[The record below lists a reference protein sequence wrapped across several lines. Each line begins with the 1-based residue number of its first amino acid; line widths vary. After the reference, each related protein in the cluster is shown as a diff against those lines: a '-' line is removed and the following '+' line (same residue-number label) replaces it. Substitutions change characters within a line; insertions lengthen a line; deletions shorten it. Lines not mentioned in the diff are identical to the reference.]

1 MNSSPLRAFA
11 HFKSNKIWNPPGSFA
26 PATNSAHSR
35 DNFMPPLMNFLGQTF
50 RWMHPL
56 IGVILICALWAIPA
70 GGAVYSILEKPEIVP
85 GSGAHP
91 NTVLS
96 TTSEYWQ
103 PNNVIVRPTRI
114 TWETTSQS
122 RMECY
127 VHGLSSI
134 PSLKTTKPTP
144 TDNSLESNRTDT
156 YISTEINP
164 GTDRIRSFTIY
175 TDIDIL
181 FESAGATTI
190 TVTAEVDG
198 VPPFNTDTTLPITVT
213 GSGTASAVDFT
224 PVSNFNI
231 VVPAGASSGS
241 ETFTLTPEDD
251 SVDETDETITVAST
265 SSLVN
270 GTDTISLRDDD
281 AAPRGI
287 SLDAT
292 PNNAQENEGAEEFT
306 VTATVDGLTT
316 YATAQTIPIAVTGT
330 LAAGAVD
337 FTPVPN
343 FSIKIPAES
352 NSGSA
357 TFTLTPE
364 NDSVDET
371 DETITIASS
380 NSAVTNSITFLLR
393 DDDATPRGINLLTNT
408 NVIYEDLGAQDIALT
423 LEISGPTTYATEQ
436 VVPLTVTGTGATG
449 VVGFAPITNFSIVL
463 PAEALTASSTLTIT
477 PTNNLV
483 DEANETI
490 TLASSSPQITGPAII
505 NLVDDDPTPSITL
518 NATPA
523 AISEA
528 DGSTQ
533 VTITAEWDGQVVF
546 PTDQIIP
553 LSITG
558 SGTVSAVDFIPVD
571 DIDLSIAAG
580 TNSGTATFTLTPID
594 DSEDEVDETI
604 TVSSTNILVSTSATI
619 ILTDDEATPSISLAV
634 NPSSI
639 IESDGAT
646 LVTLTATTDGS
657 TTFTESQTISINVTG
672 SGTDNAVEFVPV
684 PDFSVVFAPG
694 VSSTTTTFTLNPID
708 NTEPNVNEIV
718 TVSST
723 SPLVTASALISLID
737 DDEVPTITLSASPES
752 ILEND
757 GATTVTVTA
766 TLNRQL
772 PLDSDQILP
781 IRVAGSGTLAAVD
794 FLPVQDF
801 DLTLAAGTHTGTAV
815 FTLTPTDDSED
826 EINETITVGSTN
838 ELVTN
843 SATIVLVDDDDTP
856 SISLSAAPSSVR
868 EDDGPT
874 EITVTATVDG
884 TTTFG
889 TPEILPINVKGSDV
903 STAVDFLPVADFN
916 LTVGAGSS
924 AGTATFILTPEN
936 DIEDEV
942 DELVT
947 IASTS
952 PLTTDHATITLIDDD
967 DASQV
972 VLSVTP
978 ETIYEDR
985 GTQPVSIT
993 GTLASNRAFST
1004 DRIVTLSISG
1014 SADPNAVDFEPVADI
1029 DLVFQA
1035 GLLTATAMFDLIP
1048 VDDLEFESDATI
1060 TVSSTDAIVSA
1071 PVFVTLVN
1079 DDAEPEGV
1087 VLEASPSIIREN
1099 VGPTKVTVT
1108 ANVQGGT
1115 QYSTDQNIVLAITDD
1130 GDPATVGYTSIGEIT
1145 LTVPAGTSSGNVEF
1159 DITPENNDVH
1169 QPDGIITISSSS
1181 PLVSGT
1187 TNITLENDD
1196 VPPTGIALSV
1206 QPTSISEA
1214 AGTTPV
1220 NVTATVQGGTQ
1231 YSTDQNIVLAI
1242 TDDGDPATV
1251 GYTSVGEITL
1261 TVPAGTSSGNVE
1273 FDITPEN
1280 DDVHQPDG
1288 IVTISSSSPLVL
1300 GTANVTLEN
1309 DDALPTGIALSAQ
1322 PTSISEAA
1330 GATPVSVTATVQGGT
1345 TYLTEQTIT
1354 VTASGSGQINAV
1366 DFDAVSDFAITIP
1379 ARSKSAGTII
1389 ELVPENDQE
1398 DEQNETITFSST
1410 NSLVTQE
1417 GSVTIVDDD
1426 QAPTGIAIALNPDV
1440 VAESAGPTEIT
1451 VTLNVTGGTQYAE
1464 EKALTLRVTG
1474 SGLPGAVGFA
1484 PIAPIILSLPSG
1496 EDMLSTTFALEPVD
1510 NLFDEADEILT
1521 IAVTGDDVG
1530 TEAQLTLTDDD
1541 PEPTGF
1547 TLAVTPEII
1556 IEGDGPT
1563 TINVTAT
1570 VTGSSRYSTMQT
1582 LDISV
1587 ADATAGSVGFESIPD
1602 FTIEVAPGADSGT
1615 NTFVLTPQEN
1625 TVLETDA
1632 TVTVT
1637 ALHMGK
1643 TINATLLLQD
1653 DDQATARVAD
1663 VNAALLPEAT
1673 RAIIASSVGAVS
1685 VRIEAFRNNHSAST
1699 GNFSSTLSGLMMRF
1713 NDDAP
1718 YRRPVTE
1725 SAWASRLSNNSL
1737 AASLNGRITVWG
1749 HADHRALSGNNPDYP
1764 LGYDGGVS
1772 SFHAGADMA
1781 FGAFLVGIAAS
1792 QSNGDLDYEYRGSTT
1807 VNLRAPLKGL
1817 YQINTRMLSP
1827 YVNWSWSANSGV
1839 WTMASFGAGDVE
1851 LSDPDMASEQAETSL
1866 LAFAA
1871 GIDLRLITAQ
1881 SGFSLAV
1888 KGAAWTGQMDL
1899 DENASR
1905 ISGLAVNVRRI
1916 QMSFEGAY
1924 RIGLASQGMFQP
1936 FVEAGVRGDGG
1947 DGQTGAGL
1955 EMGGGTRLA
1964 LPSAGLR
1971 FTGQGRVLVAHKGN
1985 VDEWGFGGM
1994 LSYSPGGNTGPTLE
2008 LGSSTGHMFGGTQK
2022 IWNDTAWLT
2031 GPNRGGIGTKFQ
2043 SLLGY
2048 GFAVRAGTVTP
2059 YTGVELDRGV
2069 NTRMGAEYRFGNRL
2083 NIRLE
2088 ASHRIAS
2095 IMHDSSPVV
2104 RGLITLR

>member
-1 MNSSPLRAFA
+1 MNSSPLRALA
-11 HFKSNKIWNPPGSFA
+11 HFKSNKIWNSPDSFA
-26 PATNSAHSR
+26 PAANNAHSR
-35 DNFMPPLMNFLGQTF
+35 DNSMPPLMNFLGQTF

-56 IGVILICALWAIPA
+56 IGVILICAFWAIPA
-70 GGAVYSILEKPEIVP
+70 GGAVYSIPKKPEIIS

-103 PNNVIVRPTRI
+103 PNNVIARSTRI
-114 TWETTSQS
+114 TWEATSQS

-127 VHGLSSI
+127 VLGLSSI
-134 PSLKTTKPTP
+134 PNLKTTKPTP

-241 ETFTLTPEDD
+241 ETFTLTPESD

-281 AAPRGI
+281 APPSGI
-287 SLDAT
+287 SLNAT
-292 PNNAQENEGAEEFT
+292 PNVAQENEGAEEFT

-316 YATAQTIPIAVTGT
+316 YSTAQTIPITVTGT
-330 LAAGAVD
+330 LAAGTVD

-343 FSIKIPAES
+343 FSIEIPAES

-393 DDDATPRGINLLTNT
+393 DDDAKPRGINILTNT
-408 NVIYEDLGAQDIALT
+408 NVIYEDLGAQDIAVT

-672 SGTDNAVEFVPV
+672 SGTNNAVEFVPV

-694 VSSTTTTFTLNPID
+694 VSSTTITFTLNPID

-889 TPEILPINVKGSDV
+889 TPEILPINVKGSNV

-1035 GLLTATAMFDLIP
+1035 GLLTATAMFDLVP

-1071 PVFVTLVN
+1071 PVFVALVN

-1145 LTVPAGTSSGNVEF
+1145 LTIPAGTSSRNVEF

-1169 QPDGIITISSSS
+1169 QPNGIVTINSSS
-1181 PLVSGT
+1181 PLVLST

-1196 VPPTGIALSV
+1196 APPTGIALSV

-1214 AGTTPV
+1214 AGATPV
-1220 NVTATVQGGTQ
+1220 N
-1231 YSTDQNIVLAI
+1231 
-1242 TDDGDPATV
+1242 
-1251 GYTSVGEITL
+1251 
-1261 TVPAGTSSGNVE
+1261 
-1273 FDITPEN
+1273 
-1280 DDVHQPDG
+1280 
-1288 IVTISSSSPLVL
+1288 
-1300 GTANVTLEN
+1300 
-1309 DDALPTGIALSAQ
+1309 
-1322 PTSISEAA
+1322 
-1330 GATPVSVTATVQGGT
+1330 VTATVQGGT

-1354 VTASGSGQINAV
+1354 VTASGSGQIYAV
-1366 DFDAVSDFAITIP
+1366 DFDAIPDFAITIP

-1398 DEQNETITFSST
+1398 DEQNEIVTFSST

-1417 GSVTIVDDD
+1417 GRVTIVDDD
-1426 QAPTGIAIALNPDV
+1426 QAPTGITIALNPDV

-1484 PIAPIILSLPSG
+1484 PIAPIMLSLPSG
-1496 EDMLSTTFALEPVD
+1496 EGMLSTTFVLEPVD

-1615 NTFVLTPQEN
+1615 NAFVLTPQEN

-1643 TINATLLLQD
+1643 TINATLLLRD

-1685 VRIEAFRNNHSAST
+1685 VRIEAFRNNHSASA

-1713 NDDAP
+1713 NDGAP

-1725 SAWASRLSNNSL
+1725 SAWASRLSNNAL

-1749 HADHRALSGNNPDYP
+1749 HADHRALSGNNTDYP

-1851 LSDPDMASEQAETSL
+1851 LSDPDMASEQSETSL

-1899 DENASR
+1899 NENASR

-1924 RIGLASQGMFQP
+1924 RIGLASKGMFQP

-2048 GFAVRAGTVTP
+2048 GFAMRAGTVTP

-2069 NTRMGAEYRFGNRL
+2069 NTRMGAECRFGNRL

-2095 IMHDSSPVV
+2095 TMYNSSPVV